1 MTSMKKMNSIFLSTN
16 QLLTISI
23 SLNDMF
29 DINNFYMYT
38 DLADKISNYLRTRTH
53 IQSYTLRNGDIF
65 KIKKI
70 TLDDTPRNVSFI
82 FDHSEI
88 HLFMTC
94 VSDIEIKVKII
105 NYLLTVGYKP
115 ENN

>member
-1 MTSMKKMNSIFLSTN
+1 MTSMKKMNSIFLSTK
-16 QLLTISI
+16 QLHTISI

-29 DINNFYMYT
+29 DNIINYMYK
-38 DLADKISNYLRTRTH
+38 DLADKIDNYLSTRTH

-70 TLDDTPRNVSFI
+70 TLDDTPRNVSF

-88 HLFMTC
+88 HMFMIC
-94 VSDIEIKVKII
+94 VSDIEIKAKII